1 MAGDPF
7 LRRVWGAARRVEDG
21 CQVLRL
27 DVQDQVLA
35 GCPGGAGPGCQVGRA
50 GGGGGGRARRCGRR
64 GSVAGQAAL
73 LLAGRVESGR
83 DGGSAVAALVRQL
96 GLTMEAALAGGRVA
110 HSPLEQ
116 MRAELAERRRSRAT
130 GAGA

>member
-1 MAGDPF
+1 
-7 LRRVWGAARRVEDG
+7 
-21 CQVLRL
+21 
-27 DVQDQVLA
+27 
-35 GCPGGAGPGCQVGRA
+35 
-50 GGGGGGRARRCGRR
+50 
-64 GSVAGQAAL
+64 VAGQAAL